1 MKQILMNTRILNE
14 DLTWAVHCAYIVKAN
29 RWLYALRQLKKCKVP
44 SADIVH
50 IYCTLIRSILEYT
63 TTLFAG
69 LPKYLTGYL
78 ENVRK
83 RALSIIWP
91 GISYETALDKAAL
104 STLSDCRAV
113 SCIKF
118 IGKVRPGNPLYP
130 LIHNRVV
137 PISTSV
143 CLRSG
148 SSSRPMATR
157 TERFSNLLVLNINL
171 VTLGIFGR
179 FSSNHEIE
187 ATIGALNFACC
198 SSGLNTDSP
207 GWGENPQLTWQLTL

>member
-1 MKQILMNTRILNE
+1 MVKLSLKFPQRLGYQTLNCKM
-14 DLTWAVHCAYIVKAN
+14 VYIQTSYTCS
-29 RWLYALRQLKKCKVP
+29 LIS

-50 IYCTLIRSILEYT
+50 IYCALIRSILEYASAV
-63 TTLFAG
+63 FAD
-69 LPKYLTGYL
+69 LPKYLACYL
-78 ENVRK
+78 ENVQK

-104 STLSDCRAV
+104 STLSDRRTV

-148 SSSRPMATR
+148 SLVGQWPQGLNVSQI
-157 TERFSNLLVLNINL
+157 LLVLNINL
-171 VTLGIFGR
+171 VNQCSVLAYISQLVRYPTIQ
-179 FSSNHEIE
+179 SSDYKRDNP
-187 ATIGALNFACC
+187 ATSDLI
-198 SSGLNTDSP
+198 
-207 GWGENPQLTWQLTL
+207 

>member
-1 MKQILMNTRILNE
+1 MVKLSLKFPQRLGYQTLNCKM
-14 DLTWAVHCAYIVKAN
+14 VYIQTSYTCSLVS
-29 RWLYALRQLKKCKVP
+29 

-50 IYCTLIRSILEYT
+50 VYCALLCSILVYASAV
-63 TTLFAG
+63 FAG
-69 LPKYLTGYL
+69 LPKYLACYIK
-78 ENVRK
+78 NVQK
-83 RALSIIWP
+83 RALSVIWP

-104 STLSDCRAV
+104 STLSDRRTV

-148 SSSRPMATR
+148 SLVGPLPQGLNVSQI
-157 TERFSNLLVLNINL
+157 LLVLNTNL
-171 VTLGIFGR
+171 VNQCSVLAYISQLVRYPTKQ
-179 FSSNHEIE
+179 SSD
-187 ATIGALNFACC
+187 CKR
-198 SSGLNTDSP
+198 D
-207 GWGENPQLTWQLTL
+207 NPVTSDLI

>member
-1 MKQILMNTRILNE
+1 MNFRHLWESKDVPPTKN
-14 DLTWAVHCAYIVKAN
+14 D
-29 RWLYALRQLKKCKVP
+29 LKKFKVP

-50 IYCTLIRSILEYT
+50 IYCALIRSILEYASAVLSLLT
-63 TTLFAG
+63 
-69 LPKYLTGYL
+69 YLLYLACYL
-78 ENVRK
+78 ENVQK
-83 RALSIIWP
+83 RPLSIVWP

-104 STLSDCRAV
+104 STLSDRRAV

-157 TERFSNLLVLNINL
+157 TERFSNFVS
-171 VTLGIFGR
+171 VKY
-179 FSSNHEIE
+179 
-187 ATIGALNFACC
+187 
-198 SSGLNTDSP
+198 
-207 GWGENPQLTWQLTL
+207 

>member
-1 MKQILMNTRILNE
+1 MVKLSLKFPQRLGYQTLNCKM
-14 DLTWAVHCAYIVKAN
+14 VYIQTSYTCSLVS
-29 RWLYALRQLKKCKVP
+29 

-50 IYCTLIRSILEYT
+50 IYCALIRSILEYASAV
-63 TTLFAG
+63 FAG
-69 LPKYLTGYL
+69 LPKYLVCYL
-78 ENVRK
+78 KNVQK

-104 STLSDCRAV
+104 STLSDRRTV

-148 SSSRPMATR
+148 SLVGQWPQGLNVSQI
-157 TERFSNLLVLNINL
+157 LLVLNINL
-171 VTLGIFGR
+171 VNQCSVLAYISQLVRYPTIQ
-179 FSSNHEIE
+179 SSDYKRDNP
-187 ATIGALNFACC
+187 ATSDLI
-198 SSGLNTDSP
+198 
-207 GWGENPQLTWQLTL
+207 

>member
-1 MKQILMNTRILNE
+1 MVKLSLKFPQRLGYQTLNCKM
-14 DLTWAVHCAYIVKAN
+14 VYIQTSYTCSLVS
-29 RWLYALRQLKKCKVP
+29 

-50 IYCTLIRSILEYT
+50 IYCALIRSILEYASAV
-63 TTLFAG
+63 FAD
-69 LPKYLTGYL
+69 LPKYLACYL
-78 ENVRK
+78 ENVQK

-104 STLSDCRAV
+104 STLSDRRTV

-148 SSSRPMATR
+148 SLVGQWPQGLNVSQI
-157 TERFSNLLVLNINL
+157 LLVLNINL
-171 VTLGIFGR
+171 VNQCSVLAYISQLVRYPTIQ
-179 FSSNHEIE
+179 SSDYKRDNP
-187 ATIGALNFACC
+187 ATSDLI
-198 SSGLNTDSP
+198 
-207 GWGENPQLTWQLTL
+207 

>member
-1 MKQILMNTRILNE
+1 M
-14 DLTWAVHCAYIVKAN
+14 HCDYIVKKAS
-29 RWLYALRQLKKCKVP
+29 RRLYALRQLKKCKT
-44 SADIVH
+44 DIVH
-50 IYCTLIRSILEYT
+50 IYCALILSILKYASAF
-63 TTLFAG
+63 FAG
-69 LPKYLTGYL
+69 LPKYLACYL
-78 ENVRK
+78 ENVQK
-83 RALSIIWP
+83 RVLSIIWP

-104 STLSDCRAV
+104 STLSDRRTV

-157 TERFSNLLVLNINL
+157 TERFSNFVS
-171 VTLGIFGR
+171 VKY
-179 FSSNHEIE
+179 
-187 ATIGALNFACC
+187 
-198 SSGLNTDSP
+198 
-207 GWGENPQLTWQLTL
+207 

>member
-1 MKQILMNTRILNE
+1 MQ
-14 DLTWAVHCAYIVKAN
+14 
-29 RWLYALRQLKKCKVP
+29 
-44 SADIVH
+44 
-50 IYCTLIRSILEYT
+50 
-63 TTLFAG
+63 
-69 LPKYLTGYL
+69 
-78 ENVRK
+78 K
-83 RALSIIWP
+83 RALSTIWL
-91 GISYETALDKAAL
+91 GFSYETALDKAAL
-104 STLSDCRAV
+104 STLSDRRTV

-171 VTLGIFGR
+171 VNKCSVLVYISQLVSHPTIQ
-179 FSSNHEIE
+179 SSDFKRDNKPVI
-187 ATIGALNFACC
+187 
-198 SSGLNTDSP
+198 
-207 GWGENPQLTWQLTL
+207 

>member
-1 MKQILMNTRILNE
+1 MQ
-14 DLTWAVHCAYIVKAN
+14 
-29 RWLYALRQLKKCKVP
+29 
-44 SADIVH
+44 
-50 IYCTLIRSILEYT
+50 
-63 TTLFAG
+63 
-69 LPKYLTGYL
+69 
-78 ENVRK
+78 K

-104 STLSDCRAV
+104 STLSDRRTV

-148 SSSRPMATR
+148 ILVGQWPQGLNVSQI
-157 TERFSNLLVLNINL
+157 LLVLDINL
-171 VTLGIFGR
+171 VNKCSVLVNISQLLR
-179 FSSNHEIE
+179 YP
-187 ATIGALNFACC
+187 TIQYSDCKRDNK
-198 SSGLNTDSP
+198 P
-207 GWGENPQLTWQLTL
+207 VI

>member
-1 MKQILMNTRILNE
+1 MVKLSLKFPQRLGYQTLNCKM
-14 DLTWAVHCAYIVKAN
+14 VYIQTSYTCSLVS
-29 RWLYALRQLKKCKVP
+29 

-50 IYCTLIRSILEYT
+50 IYCALIRSILEYASAVLSLLT
-63 TTLFAG
+63 
-69 LPKYLTGYL
+69 YLLYLACYL
-78 ENVRK
+78 ENVQK
-83 RALSIIWP
+83 RPLSIVWP

-104 STLSDCRAV
+104 STLSDRRTV

-148 SSSRPMATR
+148 SLVGQWPQGLNVSQI
-157 TERFSNLLVLNINL
+157 LLVLNINL
-171 VTLGIFGR
+171 VNQCSVLAYISQLVRYPTIQ
-179 FSSNHEIE
+179 SSDYKRDNP
-187 ATIGALNFACC
+187 ATSDLI
-198 SSGLNTDSP
+198 
-207 GWGENPQLTWQLTL
+207 

>member
-1 MKQILMNTRILNE
+1 MVKLSLKFPQRLGYQTLNCKM
-14 DLTWAVHCAYIVKAN
+14 VYIQTSYTCSLVS
-29 RWLYALRQLKKCKVP
+29 

-50 IYCTLIRSILEYT
+50 IYCALIRSILEYT
-63 TTLFAG
+63 SAVFAG
-69 LPKYLTGYL
+69 LLKYLACYIK
-78 ENVRK
+78 NVQK

-104 STLSDCRAV
+104 STLSDRRTV

-148 SSSRPMATR
+148 ILVGQWPQGLNVSQI
-157 TERFSNLLVLNINL
+157 LLVLNINL
-171 VTLGIFGR
+171 VNQCSVLAYISQLVRYPTIQ
-179 FSSNHEIE
+179 SSDYKRDNP
-187 ATIGALNFACC
+187 ATSDLI
-198 SSGLNTDSP
+198 
-207 GWGENPQLTWQLTL
+207 